1 MKNLEGLSAE
11 DFQAIYAVNV
21 IGAYQLSR
29 AFTPLLQAPPGGA
42 IVNISSVASIMGR
55 GSSLACMDS
64 KGALNALTVGL
75 ARALGPAIRVNA
87 IAPGL
92 VESPWLMAG
101 LGEALDAAQAA
112 QAALR
117 HRRIGRHDRTR

>member
-1 MKNLEGLSAE
+1 
-11 DFQAIYAVNV
+11 
-21 IGAYQLSR
+21 
-29 AFTPLLQAPPGGA
+29 
-42 IVNISSVASIMGR
+42 MGR

-75 ARALGPAIRVNA
+75 ARVLGPAIRVNA

-101 LGEALDAAQAA
+101 LGEARDAAQAA
-112 QAALR
+112 QAARAALR
-117 HRRIGRHDRTR
+117 HRRIGRHVRTR